1 LPVAGA
7 ARSGIFDQQILKFSP
22 RKPLEHRYLALLLFP
37 AGKEVFMKRLWVLA
51 LYQREGFRARRKCDN
66 FSARFGKIRFF
77 LTLFDLFNTR
87 LSVDVFFGVNPT
99 MAVDRSDIAKL
110 AELARLA
117 ISENT
122 ADEVA
127 RSISD
132 VLALVDQLQAV
143 NTDGVAPMAHPL
155 DAIQRLRADVVTEP
169 DQRARFQ
176 AIAPATQDGLYLVPQ
191 VID

>member
-1 LPVAGA
+1 
-7 ARSGIFDQQILKFSP
+7 
-22 RKPLEHRYLALLLFP
+22 
-37 AGKEVFMKRLWVLA
+37 
-51 LYQREGFRARRKCDN
+51 
-66 FSARFGKIRFF
+66 
-77 LTLFDLFNTR
+77 
-87 LSVDVFFGVNPT
+87 

-169 DQRARFQ
+169 DQRERFQ